1 MRNEI
6 NRSFRAL
13 IFVILIGLSV
23 FGCDSSRT
31 KSSDHKDSEKKEP
44 ENEEIVR
51 LNAEE
56 RREFGIEV
64 AQAGPGVLQI
74 SISLP
79 GEIESNA
86 DRLAHIVSRLPGV
99 VREVRKTL
107 GDQVRIGEVMAVVE
121 SKDLAD
127 MGSLYLAAR
136 ERVKLAEANFN
147 REEDL
152 WKKKISS
159 EQEYLQAKQ
168 ALAEANI
175 DMRTAIQKLHA
186 VGFSEEY
193 IEHLPERASTA
204 LTRYEITAP
213 FEGTVIEKHV
223 ALGEV
228 IQDDTEIFTIADLS
242 TVWVNLSVYQENFP
256 YVRKGQ
262 SVTISAGHGILDAEG
277 QISYI
282 GPLIG
287 EKTRTAQARVVLNN
301 ASGVWRPGLFVTTR
315 VITER
320 IEVPIALP
328 KTALQNVE
336 GKQSVFVETAKGFE
350 PRAVT
355 LGRSDEKQVEVVSGL
370 SRGERY
376 VSSGAFTLKAQLS
389 KGELG
394 EGHGH

>member
-1 MRNEI
+1 MHSEI
-6 NRSFRAL
+6 NLSFRAV
-13 IFVILIGLSV
+13 IFIILIGLFV
-23 FGCDSSRT
+23 FGCGSSRT
-31 KSSDHKDSEKKEP
+31 ETSDHQDSEKKETQK
-44 ENEEIVR
+44 EKAVR
-51 LNAEE
+51 LSEEE
-56 RREFGIEV
+56 RKEFGIEV

-86 DRLAHIVSRLPGV
+86 DRLAHIVSRLPGA

-107 GDQVRIGEVMAVVE
+107 GDPVRRGEVMAVIE

-193 IEHLPERASTA
+193 IERLQARPSNA

-262 SVTISAGHGILDAEG
+262 SATISAGHGIPDAEG

-287 EKTRTAQARVVLNN
+287 EQTRTAQARVVLPNKER
-301 ASGVWRPGLFVTTR
+301 VWRPGLFVTAR

-320 IEVPIALP
+320 IEAPIAVP

-336 GKQSVFVETAKGFE
+336 EKQSVFVETAKGFE

>member
-1 MRNEI
+1 MHSEI
-6 NRSFRAL
+6 NLSFRAV
-13 IFVILIGLSV
+13 IFIILIGLFV
-23 FGCDSSRT
+23 FGCGSSRT
-31 KSSDHKDSEKKEP
+31 ETSDHQDSEKKETQK
-44 ENEEIVR
+44 EKAVR
-51 LNAEE
+51 LSEEE
-56 RREFGIEV
+56 RKEFGIEV

-86 DRLAHIVSRLPGV
+86 DRLAHIVSRLPGA

-107 GDQVRIGEVMAVVE
+107 GDPVRRGEVMAVIE

-193 IEHLPERASTA
+193 IERLQARPSNA

-223 ALGEV
+223 ALGE
-228 IQDDTEIFTIADLS
+228 
-242 TVWVNLSVYQENFP
+242 
-256 YVRKGQ
+256 
-262 SVTISAGHGILDAEG
+262 
-277 QISYI
+277 
-282 GPLIG
+282 
-287 EKTRTAQARVVLNN
+287 
-301 ASGVWRPGLFVTTR
+301 
-315 VITER
+315 
-320 IEVPIALP
+320 
-328 KTALQNVE
+328 
-336 GKQSVFVETAKGFE
+336 
-350 PRAVT
+350 
-355 LGRSDEKQVEVVSGL
+355 
-370 SRGERY
+370 
-376 VSSGAFTLKAQLS
+376 
-389 KGELG
+389 
-394 EGHGH
+394 